1 MISDTERDV
10 IIRCARKFGASRV
23 VLFGSCIYQE
33 RGYRDIDI
41 AVEGI
46 PPHRFFKF
54 YAEIMR
60 QLNVPVDVV
69 DLSEPN
75 PLSRV
80 AREKGVVIYG

>member
-1 MISDTERDV
+1 M
-10 IIRCARKFGASRV
+10 
-23 VLFGSCIYQE
+23 
-33 RGYRDIDI
+33 
-41 AVEGI
+41 EGI

-54 YAEIMR
+54 YAEVMR
-60 QLNVPVDVV
+60 QLNVPVDVI